1 MSCYSVG
8 KSMLSGGKSVD
19 VKTGTPLAI
28 GAAIGGVL
36 GKQLFSTVKAMASNP
51 STVGGVQAICLALIT
66 IGTLIYTV
74 NKGRIK
80 TKNIV
85 CIPVCLL
92 IGFLLGIMT
101 SFLGIG
107 GGPINL
113 VVLYYFFS
121 METKIAA
128 SNSLYIILFSQ
139 ITSLLTTLVTKT
151 VPEFSF
157 VTLAVMVAGGIL
169 GELVGRRINKKID
182 SKAVE
187 KLFMGLMVVIIGISL
202 WNTYRYL
209 IIATII

>member
-1 MSCYSVG
+1 M
-8 KSMLSGGKSVD
+8 
-19 VKTGTPLAI
+19 
-28 GAAIGGVL
+28 
-36 GKQLFSTVKAMASNP
+36 
-51 STVGGVQAICLALIT
+51 
-66 IGTLIYTV
+66 
-74 NKGRIK
+74 
-80 TKNIV
+80 
-85 CIPVCLL
+85 
-92 IGFLLGIMT
+92 
-101 SFLGIG
+101 
-107 GGPINL
+107 

-209 IIATII
+209 IIGTII

>member
-8 KSMLSGGKSVD
+8 KSMFSGGKSVD

-66 IGTLIYTV
+66 IGILIYTV

-92 IGFLLGIMT
+92 IGFCL
-101 SFLGIG
+101 
-107 GGPINL
+107 
-113 VVLYYFFS
+113 
-121 METKIAA
+121 
-128 SNSLYIILFSQ
+128 
-139 ITSLLTTLVTKT
+139 
-151 VPEFSF
+151 
-157 VTLAVMVAGGIL
+157 
-169 GELVGRRINKKID
+169 EL
-182 SKAVE
+182 
-187 KLFMGLMVVIIGISL
+187 
-202 WNTYRYL
+202 
-209 IIATII
+209 